1 MPGGGQSSGSGG
13 GSGPGGP
20 GTAVG
25 EPVARGKVLVP
36 TLLVISG
43 IILLFVIFSGI
54 YSDWLWFGSV
64 EKTEVWS
71 TTLIT
76 QIGMFLLFG
85 GLMGGAVA
93 LNAVLAYRF
102 RPPFGKLTPE
112 QASLERYRTSV
123 EPYRL
128 LIVLGMS
135 GLIGLMT
142 GLSAAAE
149 WTTFQLWKE
158 GGPFGVSDP
167 QFDLDVGFFV
177 FTLPWLRFVL
187 NFAFALMLL
196 GLLTAAVVHY
206 LYGGLRIQT
215 DERRVSLGAQR
226 HLAILGGLILLV
238 KAVSYWVDRYELA
251 TASQSIVPGFSGLS
265 YVDVNAV
272 LPSKT
277 ILAFA
282 ALVVAILFF
291 VTAFRGTWALALI
304 GLALLVVSSIV
315 IGWLYP
321 VIIQYFQVR
330 PQEEQRERPY
340 IERNITAT
348 RTAYGL
354 DGVEVQDYAG
364 NEVAPKSVIQD
375 NSGTLKNTRLL
386 DPAVVSPT
394 FRQLQQIRGFYAFP
408 DALDVDRY
416 QLEEGETARGAT
428 VAVRELDLDGLPD
441 GQRNWTNDKTVYTHG
456 FGFVSA
462 FDNTARSNGLPSF
475 MESDI
480 PSVGE
485 LEITQPRIYFG
496 QMSPEYSIVGAPE
509 GSEPRELDFPDD
521 SSPTG
526 QRNNTY
532 TGNGGVPVGSFFQKL
547 VFATKF
553 QDTNIILSD
562 LVNPESRILFERD
575 PRDRVA
581 KVAPWLTLDGDPY
594 PVVADGRIKWIIDG
608 YTTSNQYP
616 NSARTTLSEATSDS
630 VTATSRSVAAQTR
643 EQVTYMRNSI
653 KATVDAYDGTV
664 DLYLWDE
671 ADPIAQ
677 AWTRVFDG
685 TVKPKAE
692 MPESVLEHVRY
703 PEDIFKVQR
712 TVLSRYHVTDPAA
725 FYSGQDFWII
735 PQDPTNTVEQF
746 QPPYYLTL
754 QMPGT
759 KKPSFTL
766 TTAFAPSK
774 RPTLA
779 AFMAAESDPG
789 DDYGK
794 IRVLQLPRNTTIP
807 GPTQVQNNFESDTV
821 VAEQLSLLRRG
832 GSDVVLGNLLSL
844 PVAGGMLYVEPV
856 YVRAAGESGFPLLRK
871 VLVGYGSAVSMQDTL
886 DQALADVFVGAAT
899 NPDNGGGGGN
909 GGGGNNTDPST
920 SLTQALEDA
929 AAAFQ
934 RGEEALAAG
943 DFGAYGEAQD
953 DLKEALDRAAGFQ
966 SDVTGQ
972 PAPTVPDDATQETAS
987 EPPADEASA

>member
-1 MPGGGQSSGSGG
+1 M
-13 GSGPGGP
+13 
-20 GTAVG
+20 
-25 EPVARGKVLVP
+25 
-36 TLLVISG
+36 
-43 IILLFVIFSGI
+43 
-54 YSDWLWFGSV
+54 
-64 EKTEVWS
+64 
-71 TTLIT
+71 
-76 QIGMFLLFG
+76 
-85 GLMGGAVA
+85 
-93 LNAVLAYRF
+93 
-102 RPPFGKLTPE
+102 
-112 QASLERYRTSV
+112 
-123 EPYRL
+123 
-128 LIVLGMS
+128 
-135 GLIGLMT
+135 
-142 GLSAAAE
+142 
-149 WTTFQLWKE
+149 
-158 GGPFGVSDP
+158 
-167 QFDLDVGFFV
+167 
-177 FTLPWLRFVL
+177 
-187 NFAFALMLL
+187 
-196 GLLTAAVVHY
+196 TAAVVHY

-215 DERRVSLGAQR
+215 DERRVSTGAQR
-226 HLAILGGLILLV
+226 QLAILAGLLFLV

-251 TASQSIVPGFSGLS
+251 TASQAIVPGFSGLS

-304 GLALLVVSSIV
+304 GLGLLIVSSIV

-330 PQEEQRERPY
+330 PQEEQRERPF

-354 DGVEVQDYAG
+354 DQVEVQDYAG

-375 NSGTLKNTRLL
+375 NSGTLKNVRLL

-416 QLEEGETARGAT
+416 ELEEGETASGAT
-428 VAVRELDLDGLPD
+428 VAVRELDLDGLPE

-485 LEITQPRIYFG
+485 LDITQPRIYFG

-532 TGNGGVPVGSFFQKL
+532 TGSGGVPVGSFFQKL

-575 PRDRVA
+575 PRERVA

-594 PVVADGRIKWIIDG
+594 PVVADGGIKWIIDG
-608 YTTSNQYP
+608 YTTTNEYP
-616 NSARTTLSEATSDS
+616 NAARTTLSEATSDS
-630 VTATSRSVAAQTR
+630 VTATSRSVSAQAR